1 MTMMKM
7 MICKSEKR
15 SNFSSG
21 EAKAGWS
28 QAQSH
33 PGLENKTLI
42 QTKQHK
48 IQHSESEL
56 VQSLELTLF
65 IIWSLVVFRNIFST
79 LMSEL

>member
-1 MTMMKM
+1 MKM

-28 QAQSH
+28 QAQSQ

-48 IQHSESEL
+48 VQHSESEF
-56 VQSLELTLF
+56 VQPLELTLF
-65 IIWSLVVFRNIFST
+65 IIWSLGVFRNIFST
-79 LMSEL
+79 SMSEL